1 MITYTHQ
8 QQEGIPPFR
17 VGETSGG
24 GLALVLSSFSFSPF
38 HSQQV
43 IESSNTSSGQTF
55 LVSLPAL
62 IPADTTLTQ
71 NNVRRSTWKKYNQQ

>member
-8 QQEGIPPFR
+8 SDF
-17 VGETSGG
+17 GETSGG
-24 GLALVLSSFSFSPF
+24 GLASSTVIFSLPP

-43 IESSNTSSGQTF
+43 IESSNALTGVTF

-62 IPADTTLTQ
+62 IPADL
-71 NNVRRSTWKKYNQQ
+71 Y

>member
-24 GLALVLSSFSFSPF
+24 GLASSTVIFSLPL

-71 NNVRRSTWKKYNQQ
+71 NIVRRSTWKKHNQQ